1 VYANPMAASFSK
13 LNLSIPVSLFN
24 STAGLQPTSTSRN
37 KIRLCIFF
45 MDLSKKII
53 IYRSLLFVE
62 VLNGTALS
70 VFGIWDW

>member
-1 VYANPMAASFSK
+1 
-13 LNLSIPVSLFN
+13 
-24 STAGLQPTSTSRN
+24 
-37 KIRLCIFF
+37 